1 MLWTLISSWNS
12 NIQLLFLN
20 WSRYPKF
27 CLHESSQCESAL
39 HLHNSMNGKSSLD
52 PFLSKLETQKAHMK
66 CLHEWLSE
74 KERRWARRPLHT
86 TMRHDAPLF
95 FLPWKFSLSL
105 SLEDGLWHH
114 RAQREA
120 TKHVHHEW
128 IKLHLFHTSCCWKL
142 IYIFEEE
149 KLLCWGGFSQDEWAP
164 IFSKIPCWVMMN
176 FSIFW
181 NLFCQTFVE
190 DSIRIAISASLL
202 LKILLCS
209 RVTYGTEVK

>member
-1 MLWTLISSWNS
+1 MNDCRRRKEDERGGLYIQRWGMMLFSFF
-12 NIQLLFLN
+12 FL
-20 WSRYPKF
+20 
-27 CLHESSQCESAL
+27 
-39 HLHNSMNGKSSLD
+39 GSSL
-52 PFLSKLETQKAHMK
+52 
-66 CLHEWLSE
+66 
-74 KERRWARRPLHT
+74 
-86 TMRHDAPLF
+86 
-95 FLPWKFSLSL
+95 LSL

-202 LKILLCS
+202 LEILLPYFCNYYPTFNRTRTS
-209 RVTYGTEVK
+209 NCTRILEYFTK